1 MKSMLVMIVVCV
13 VILTECAVA
22 YVLIPSPEALEAAA
36 TKSSEEAEKAASDAS
51 TTTDGTTPTA
61 AEMEVDLGKFN
72 VVVHQPGANLTLRIN
87 FHLIGTVP
95 SEKHEEFGKLLT
107 HNQHRLRDQIIYE
120 IRNSAIADL
129 TDPGLGL
136 IKRRILAKS
145 NDLLGAPMLTTV
157 VFSDFSFIEQ

>member
-1 MKSMLVMIVVCV
+1 MKSMLVMGVVCA

-22 YVLIPSPEALEAAA
+22 YVLIPSPEALEAKVADTSAEAA
-36 TKSSEEAEKAASDAS
+36 AKSEAGATDAS
-51 TTTDGTTPTA
+51 GLSTTGET
-61 AEMEVDLGKFN
+61 EVDLGKFN
-72 VVVHQPGANLTLRIN
+72 VIVHQPGANVTLRIN
-87 FHLIGTVP
+87 FHLIGTV
-95 SEKHEEFGKLLT
+95 STEKQEEFAKLLT

-145 NDLLGAPMLTTV
+145 NDLLGAPLISTV